1 MIKAQ
6 IQQKETEDNAKMKE
20 EMPKN
25 SKKSRD
31 FTLSIAIPSSAI
43 DKILLKELRTCFA
56 GQVKLN
62 FIFTIFMFIFSN

>member
-1 MIKAQ
+1 
-6 IQQKETEDNAKMKE
+6 MKE
-20 EMPKN
+20 EMPVN

-56 GQVKLN
+56 GQVKKIVIEN
-62 FIFTIFMFIFSN
+62 S